1 MNTLIPQVPQLLSR
15 ELSIEG
21 PKVVIEFSLFDKTI
35 SLTQSVTV
43 QWIVVVM
50 LVVLFIVLGRNLKVN
65 PEGKRQVAAEWIVTL
80 FSGLVKDSMGE
91 KYYRYT
97 PYIGALFCYSIC
109 MNLTGLLGLKTP
121 TSDISVIGAWG
132 IITFV
137 LVQRNRFKTGGLVK
151 GIKSYT
157 EPVFVMTAMNLISE
171 VAAPVSQSF
180 RHYGNIL
187 AGGIIMSLVYWA
199 LGNFAVAL
207 PGALSLYFDL
217 FGAVIQ
223 AFIFC
228 MLTMVYISMAECD

>member
-1 MNTLIPQVPQLLSR
+1 M
-15 ELSIEG
+15 
-21 PKVVIEFSLFDKTI
+21 EFSIFDKTI
-35 SLTQSVTV
+35 SITQSVTV
-43 QWIVVVM
+43 QW
-50 LVVLFIVLGRNLKVN
+50 LVVIALIILFAVLGRNLKVT
-65 PEGKRQVAAEWIVTL
+65 PESKKQAAAEWIVTL
-80 FSGLVKDSMGE
+80 FSGMVNDSMGA
-91 KYYRYT
+91 KYRRYT

-109 MNLTGLLGLKTP
+109 MNLTGLLGLHTP

-137 LVQRNRFKTGGLVK
+137 LVQRNRFKTGGLFK
-151 GIKSYT
+151 GLKSYAD
-157 EPVFVMTAMNLISE
+157 PVIVMLPMNLIGE

-207 PGALSLYFDL
+207 PAVLSLYFDL

-223 AFIFC
+223 AFIFT